1 MRGLTSNTLHSQH
14 VSDIPGKK
22 QVSSL
27 AASLEKH
34 QLTQNENNSSYY
46 LLTCVILKVTLDKMQ
61 QQSCI
66 GSCCTSRWFRAGPLL
81 PTLPSNIGILF
92 WQSNRSHHTV
102 HRQHRPAL
110 RGNTALKHM
119 TFSALSTPGHRQLI
133 FCYFAYCKNFFM
145 GLAEWELYSWIVE
158 LATVL
163 SAYSG

>member
-1 MRGLTSNTLHSQH
+1 M
-14 VSDIPGKK
+14 PGKK

-110 RGNTALKHM
+110 RGNSSETYDFQCTEH
-119 TFSALSTPGHRQLI
+119 TRS
-133 FCYFAYCKNFFM
+133 
-145 GLAEWELYSWIVE
+145 
-158 LATVL
+158 
-163 SAYSG
+163 